1 MAENSKELL
10 KLEAN
15 YATVSSAACLESK
28 LFVCK
33 KDRSF
38 SASGALPQKPT
49 MPHLPKSQVL
59 GKVQDF
65 LGVISESN
73 KKLLQDAKENPDSCD
88 IEVLSGNESKYI
100 ELDLMLGI
108 ADLHTPEAVAAAES
122 AISGRHQPFPLS
134 ESSSGSDDEDNSDDD
149 GTTKDKIDEQN
160 NNNKDCSGSVELK
173 LNDAE
178 TDSSRTETKKRKL
191 IKRPKIVVLP

>member
-15 YATVSSAACLESK
+15 SGTVTSAACLESK

-38 SASGALPQKPT
+38 SASGALPP
-49 MPHLPKSQVL
+49 LPKSQVL

-122 AISGRHQPFPLS
+122 AIAGRHQPFPLS
-134 ESSSGSDDEDNSDDD
+134 ESNSGSDDEDSSDDD

-173 LNDAE
+173 PKDAE
-178 TDSSRTETKKRKL
+178 TGSSRTETKKRKL
-191 IKRPKIVVLP
+191 IKRPKIVVHP